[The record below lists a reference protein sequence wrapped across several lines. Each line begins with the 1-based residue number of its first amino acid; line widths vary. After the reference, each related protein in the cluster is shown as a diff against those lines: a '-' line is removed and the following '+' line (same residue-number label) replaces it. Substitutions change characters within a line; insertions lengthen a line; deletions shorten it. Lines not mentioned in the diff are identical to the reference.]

1 MAISAMEAFL
11 YTSRV
16 TEPPSVSNEQ
26 SIKDVRNR
34 LAPIITA
41 ARFFDRVTY
50 MTNRKVR
57 VAAIVPVELGEL
69 ADELGGPRAL
79 IQLVRA
85 AREAGISG

>member
-1 MAISAMEAFL
+1 MALIAMEAVL

-16 TEPPSVSNEQ
+16 TEPPEVDKEQ

-69 ADELGGPRAL
+69 ADEFGGPSAL
-79 IQLVRA
+79 IDFVRSA
-85 AREAGISG
+85 QRVES